1 MAAIIALMLV
11 LSLVLVFLL
20 ELGTVKEDST
30 IYIRADGTIE
40 GTDKIQRDGAVYTF
54 IDDITCNKGDDS
66 DVCIVIERS
75 NVIINGNGY
84 ALQGS
89 GLGTGFY
96 WATGINNVTIQ
107 NVTID
112 ELSRGIQLV
121 SSSNNTI
128 TGNKLVNIRFSG
140 IEIKNSSD
148 NNDIFGNQI
157 DNNKENHFS
166 RGIYIESSSK
176 NSIYM
181 KTL

>member
-1 MAAIIALMLV
+1 M
-11 LSLVLVFLL
+11 
-20 ELGTVKEDST
+20 
-30 IYIRADGTIE
+30 
-40 GTDKIQRDGAVYTF
+40 
-54 IDDITCNKGDDS
+54 
-66 DVCIVIERS
+66 
-75 NVIINGNGY
+75 
-84 ALQGS
+84 
-89 GLGTGFY
+89 
-96 WATGINNVTIQ
+96 TIQ